1 MKEDGTLLTF
11 FGHANLK
18 TLLEATVLAAVSS
31 HFVDLT
37 VLVTVAGV
45 NHVLLDTAAKETLEG
60 MGKHT
65 PYVS

>member
-1 MKEDGTLLTF
+1 MKENGTLLTF

-45 NHVLLDTAAKETLEG
+45 NHVLLDTAAKKTLEE
-60 MGKHT
+60 MGKYR